1 MNPRTLLKYW
11 RTILIVA
18 EMTIRQQLM
27 DGFIIF
33 TILFQPII
41 IALLALWMLKDKG
54 PEYAIFVVVGSGLTG
69 LWSSL
74 LFISGNSI
82 NAERWSGTL
91 ESLVAIP
98 TPFEVIVFGKN
109 LANVLQSMLSMV
121 LGYFVAAFLFGYD
134 LSISQPLLFL
144 ISLLLS
150 IFAFISF
157 GLIIA
162 PIFVMNPGVRA
173 WQNAMEF
180 PIYVL
185 CGFLF
190 PIALLPGWTTPV
202 SYLLPPYWAAVAL
215 HGTSTAGGVPF
226 NQTLFAWG
234 MMVLFSLID
243 LLAASRLF
251 KIMLYKARA
260 DATLGME

>member
-1 MNPRTLLKYW
+1 MNVRVLRKYW
-11 RTILIVA
+11 RTILVVA

-27 DGFIIF
+27 DGFILF
-33 TILFQPII
+33 TVLFQPII
-41 IALLALWMLKDKG
+41 IALLGLWMLKDKG
-54 PEYAIFVVVGSGLTG
+54 ADAAMFVVVGSGLTG

-82 NAERWSGTL
+82 NNERWTGTL

-109 LANVLQSMLSMV
+109 LANVIQSLLSMV
-121 LGYFVAAFLFGYD
+121 LGYLVAAFAFGYS
-134 LSISQPLLFL
+134 LEVQQPLLFTV
-144 ISLLLS
+144 SVV
-150 IFAFISF
+150 FAVVAFISF

-215 HGTSTAGGVPF
+215 HGTSTGGASL

-234 MMVLFSLID
+234 MMLLFSLID
-243 LLAASRLF
+243 VLIASRLF
-251 KIMLYKARA
+251 KLMLYKART

>member
-1 MNPRTLLKYW
+1 MNARVLLRYW

-33 TILFQPII
+33 TVLFQPII
-41 IALLALWMLKDKG
+41 IALLALWMLKGKG
-54 PEYAIFVVVGSGLTG
+54 PDYAIFVVVGSGLTG

-82 NAERWSGTL
+82 NSERWSGTL
-91 ESLVAIP
+91 EPLVAIP
-98 TPFEVIVFGKN
+98 TPFEVVIFGKN
-109 LANVLQSMLSMV
+109 LANVLQSLFSMV

-134 LSISQPLLFL
+134 LSIAQPLYFV

-150 IFAFISF
+150 VFAFISF

-162 PIFVMNPGVRA
+162 PVFVMNPGVRA

-180 PIYVL
+180 PVYLL

-190 PIALLPGWTTPV
+190 PIALLPGWTTPI
-202 SYLLPPYWAAVAL
+202 SYLLPPYWAAAAL
-215 HGTSTAGGVPF
+215 HGATTVGTAPSEIF
-226 NQTLFAWG
+226 FAWG
-234 MMVLFSLID
+234 MMALFSLID
-243 LLAASRLF
+243 LLVASRLF
-251 KIMLYKARA
+251 RLMLYKARA

>member
-1 MNPRTLLKYW
+1 MNIRVLMKYW
-11 RTILIVA
+11 RTILVVA
-18 EMTIRQQLM
+18 EMNLRQQM
-27 DGFIIF
+27 TDGFILF
-33 TILFQPII
+33 TVLFQPII
-41 IALLALWMLKDKG
+41 IAMLGLWMLKDKG
-54 PEYAIFVVVGSGLTG
+54 ADAAMFVVVGSGLTG

-82 NAERWSGTL
+82 NFERWTGTL

-109 LANVLQSMLSMV
+109 LANVGQSLLSMV
-121 LGYFVAAFLFGYD
+121 LGYFIAAFAFGYS
-134 LSISQPLLFL
+134 LEVGQPFLFT
-144 ISLLLS
+144 IS
-150 IFAFISF
+150 IFLSVIAFVCF

-162 PIFVMNPGVRA
+162 PVFVMNPGVRA

-180 PIYVL
+180 PVYVL

-190 PIALLPGWTTPV
+190 PIALLPGWTTPI

-215 HGTSTAGGVPF
+215 HGTSTGGASL
-226 NQTLFAWG
+226 NATLFAWG
-234 MMVLFSLID
+234 MMLLFSLID
-243 LLAASRLF
+243 LLIASRLF
-251 KIMLYKARA
+251 KLMLYKARA

>member
-1 MNPRTLLKYW
+1 MNVRVLLSYW
-11 RTILIVA
+11 RTILLVA

-27 DGFIIF
+27 DGFIVF
-33 TILFQPII
+33 TVLLQPIMI
-41 IALLALWMLKDKG
+41 GLLALWMLKDKG
-54 PEYAIFVVVGSGLTG
+54 PESAIFVVVGSGLTG

-82 NAERWSGTL
+82 NWERWSGTL
-91 ESLVAIP
+91 EGLVAIP
-98 TPFEVIVFGKN
+98 TPFEVVVFGKN
-109 LANVLQSMLSMV
+109 LANVVQSISSMI
-121 LGYFVAAFLFGYD
+121 LGYFIASWLFGYD
-134 LSISQPLLFL
+134 IHIAQPGLFL
-144 ISLLLS
+144 VTLVLA
-150 IFAFISF
+150 IFAFICF
-157 GLIIA
+157 GLVIA
-162 PIFVMNPGVRA
+162 PIFVMNPSVQA

-180 PIYVL
+180 PVFIF

-202 SYLLPPYWAAVAL
+202 SWLLPPYWAAVAL
-215 HGTSTAGGVPF
+215 HATSSGGAAL
-226 NQTLFAWG
+226 NNLLFAWG

-243 LLAASRLF
+243 LFIASRLF

>member
-1 MNPRTLLKYW
+1 VNIRLLAKYW
-11 RTILIVA
+11 RTILVVA
-18 EMTIRQQLM
+18 EMNIRQQM
-27 DGFIIF
+27 TDGFILF
-33 TILFQPII
+33 TVLFQPII
-41 IALLALWMLKDKG
+41 IALLGLWMLKDKG
-54 PEYAIFVVVGSGLTG
+54 EDAAMFVVVGSGLTG

-82 NAERWSGTL
+82 NFERWTGTL

-109 LANVLQSMLSMV
+109 LANVIQSLLSMV
-121 LGYFVAAFLFGYD
+121 LGYFVAAFAFGYSLD
-134 LSISQPLLFL
+134 IQQPLLF
-144 ISLLLS
+144 IVSILLS
-150 IFAFISF
+150 VIAFISF

-180 PIYVL
+180 PVYVL

-202 SYLLPPYWAAVAL
+202 SYLFPPYWAAVAL
-215 HGTSTAGGVPF
+215 HGTSTGGASIT
-226 NQTLFAWG
+226 QTLFAWG
-234 MMVLFSLID
+234 MMLLFSLID
-243 LLAASRLF
+243 LLIASRLF
-251 KIMLYKARA
+251 KLMLYKARA

>member
-1 MNPRTLLKYW
+1 MNLKVLAKYW

-18 EMTIRQQLM
+18 EMTVRQQLM
-27 DGFIIF
+27 DGFILF
-33 TILFQPII
+33 TILFQPIM

-69 LWSSL
+69 IWSSL

-91 ESLVAIP
+91 ETLVAMP

-109 LANVLQSMLSMV
+109 LANVLQSLLSMV
-121 LGYFVAAFLFGYD
+121 LGYILAAGLFGYD
-134 LSISQPLLFL
+134 LTIAQPTWFFL
-144 ISLLLS
+144 TLLLS
-150 IFAFISF
+150 IFAFICF
-157 GLIIA
+157 GLVIA
-162 PIFVMNPGVRA
+162 PVFVMNPGVREV
-173 WQNAMEF
+173 QNGLEF
-180 PIYVL
+180 PVYVL

-190 PIALLPGWTTPV
+190 PVALLPGWTTPI

-215 HGTSTAGGVPF
+215 HATSSGSASSSQVF
-226 NQTLFAWG
+226 LAWG
-234 MMVLFSLID
+234 MMVLFSVVD
-243 LLAASRLF
+243 LLIASRLF
-251 KIMLYKARA
+251 KIMIRKARA

>member
-1 MNPRTLLKYW
+1 MNIRLLAKYW
-11 RTILIVA
+11 RTILVVA
-18 EMTIRQQLM
+18 EMNTRQQM
-27 DGFIIF
+27 TDGFILF
-33 TILFQPII
+33 TVLFQPII
-41 IALLALWMLKDKG
+41 IALLGLWMLKDKG
-54 PEYAIFVVVGSGLTG
+54 ADAAMFVVVGSGLTG

-82 NAERWSGTL
+82 NFERWTGTL

-109 LANVLQSMLSMV
+109 LANVIQSLLSMV
-121 LGYFVAAFLFGYD
+121 LGYIIAAFAFGYS
-134 LSISQPLLFL
+134 LGVQQPLLFV
-144 ISLLLS
+144 ISIVLS
-150 IFAFISF
+150 VIAFISF

-180 PIYVL
+180 PVYVL

-202 SYLLPPYWAAVAL
+202 SYLLPPYWAAIAL
-215 HGTSTAGGVPF
+215 HGTSTGGASF
-226 NQTLFAWG
+226 NETLFAWG
-234 MMVLFSLID
+234 MMLLFSLID
-243 LLAASRLF
+243 LLIASRLF
-251 KIMLYKARA
+251 KLMLYKARA

>member
-1 MNPRTLLKYW
+1 VNIRNLFKYW
-11 RTILIVA
+11 RTVLTVA
-18 EMTIRQQLM
+18 DMTVRQQM
-27 DGFIIF
+27 TDGFIIF
-33 TILFQPII
+33 TMLFQPII
-41 IALLALWMLKDKG
+41 IAVLGLWMLKDKG
-54 PEYAIFVVVGSGLTG
+54 ADAAMFVVVGSGLTG

-74 LFISGNSI
+74 LFISGGSI
-82 NAERWSGTL
+82 NSERWSGTL

-98 TPFEVIVFGKN
+98 TPFEVVVFGKN
-109 LANVLQSMLSMV
+109 LANVGQSLLSMV
-121 LGYFVAAFLFGYD
+121 VGYLIAAFAFGYS
-134 LSISQPLLFL
+134 LNIQQPLLFFV
-144 ISLLLS
+144 SLVLAV
-150 IFAFISF
+150 IAFISF

-180 PIYVL
+180 PVYVL

-215 HGTSTAGGVPF
+215 HGTSTGGATL
-226 NQTLFAWG
+226 NQTLISWG
-234 MMVLFSLID
+234 MMLLFSAID
-243 LLAASRLF
+243 LIIASRLF
-251 KIMLYKARA
+251 KLMLYKARA

>member
-1 MNPRTLLKYW
+1 MNIRVLIKYW

-18 EMTIRQQLM
+18 EMTLRQQM
-27 DGFIIF
+27 ADGFIIF
-33 TILFQPII
+33 TVLFQPII
-41 IALLALWMLKDKG
+41 IALLGLWMLQGKG
-54 PEYAIFVVVGSGLTG
+54 EDAAMFVVVGSGLTG

-82 NAERWSGTL
+82 GAERWSGTL

-109 LANVLQSMLSMV
+109 LANVMQSLTSMI
-121 LGYFVAAFLFGYD
+121 LGYFVAVFAFGYS
-134 LSISQPLLFL
+134 LQIQQPILFFVSILF
-144 ISLLLS
+144 SVV
-150 IFAFISF
+150 AFISF

-180 PIYVL
+180 PVYVL

-190 PIALLPGWTTPV
+190 PVALLPGWTTPV
-202 SYLLPPYWAAVAL
+202 SYLFPPYWAAVAL
-215 HGTSTAGGVPF
+215 HGTSTGGASF
-226 NQTLFAWG
+226 NETLFAWG
-234 MMVLFSLID
+234 MMLLFSVID
-243 LLAASRLF
+243 LLIASRLF
-251 KIMLYKARA
+251 KLMLFKARA

>member
-1 MNPRTLLKYW
+1 MNVRMLTKYW
-11 RTILIVA
+11 RTILVVA
-18 EMTIRQQLM
+18 EMNIRQQM
-27 DGFIIF
+27 TDGFILF
-33 TILFQPII
+33 TVLFQPII
-41 IALLALWMLKDKG
+41 IALLGLWMLKDKG
-54 PEYAIFVVVGSGLTG
+54 ADAAMFVVVGSGLTG

-82 NAERWSGTL
+82 NFERWTGTL

-109 LANVLQSMLSMV
+109 LANVIQSLLSMV
-121 LGYFVAAFLFGYD
+121 LGYIIAAFAFGYS
-134 LSISQPLLFL
+134 LNVQQPLLFV
-144 ISLLLS
+144 ISILLAV
-150 IFAFISF
+150 IAFISF

-180 PIYVL
+180 PVYVL

-202 SYLLPPYWAAVAL
+202 SYLLPPYWAAIAL
-215 HGTSTAGGVPF
+215 HGTSTGGATL
-226 NQTLFAWG
+226 NETLFAWG
-234 MMVLFSLID
+234 MMLLFSLVD
-243 LLAASRLF
+243 LLVASRLF
-251 KIMLYKARA
+251 KLMLYKARA

>member
-1 MNPRTLLKYW
+1 MNVRLLAKYW

-18 EMTIRQQLM
+18 EMNIREQM
-27 DGFIIF
+27 ADGFIVF
-33 TILFQPII
+33 TVLFQPIL
-41 IALLALWMLKDKG
+41 IALLGLWMLQDKG
-54 PEYAIFVVVGSGLTG
+54 ADAAVFVVVGSGLTG

-109 LANVLQSMLSMV
+109 LGNVIQSLLSMV
-121 LGYFVAAFLFGYD
+121 LGYIVAAFVFGYS
-134 LSISQPLLFL
+134 LHIQQPLLFVAS
-144 ISLLLS
+144 IILS
-150 IFAFISF
+150 VIAFISF

-180 PIYVL
+180 PVYVL

-190 PIALLPGWTTPV
+190 PVLLLPKWTNPI

-215 HGTSTAGGVPF
+215 HGTSTAGAPL
-226 NQTLFAWG
+226 NETLFAWG
-234 MMVLFSLID
+234 MMLLFSLID
-243 LLAASRLF
+243 LLIASRLF
-251 KIMLYKARA
+251 KLMLYKARA

>member
-1 MNPRTLLKYW
+1 MNIRLIAKYW
-11 RTILIVA
+11 RTILVVA
-18 EMTIRQQLM
+18 EMNIRQQM
-27 DGFIIF
+27 TDGFILF
-33 TILFQPII
+33 TVLFQPII
-41 IALLALWMLKDKG
+41 IAMLGLWMLKDKG
-54 PEYAIFVVVGSGLTG
+54 ADAAMFVVVGSGLTG

-74 LFISGNSI
+74 LFISGGSI
-82 NAERWSGTL
+82 NAERWTGTL

-109 LANVLQSMLSMV
+109 LANVLQSLVSMV
-121 LGYFVAAFLFGYD
+121 LGYFIAAFAFGYSLD
-134 LSISQPLLFL
+134 VQQPWLFAV
-144 ISLLLS
+144 SVLLS
-150 IFAFISF
+150 VIAFICF

-162 PIFVMNPGVRA
+162 PVFVMNPGVRA

-180 PIYVL
+180 PVYVL

-215 HGTSTAGGVPF
+215 HGTSTGGASLD
-226 NQTLFAWG
+226 QTLFAWG
-234 MMVLFSLID
+234 MLLLFSLID
-243 LLAASRLF
+243 LLIASRLF
-251 KIMLYKARA
+251 KLMLYKARA

>member
-1 MNPRTLLKYW
+1 MNVRLLVKYW
-11 RTILIVA
+11 RTVLVVA
-18 EMTIRQQLM
+18 EMNVRMMMTDSFVL
-27 DGFIIF
+27 F
-33 TILFQPII
+33 TVLFQPII
-41 IALLALWMLKDKG
+41 IALLGLWMLKDKG
-54 PEYAIFVVVGSGLTG
+54 ADAAMFVVVGSGLTG

-82 NAERWSGTL
+82 NFERWTGTL
-91 ESLVAIP
+91 EPLVALP

-109 LANVLQSMLSMV
+109 LANVVQSLGSMV
-121 LGYFVAAFLFGYD
+121 LGYFIAVFAFGYSLD
-134 LSISQPLLFL
+134 IQQPLLFAASVGL
-144 ISLLLS
+144 AVI
-150 IFAFISF
+150 AFISF

-180 PIYVL
+180 PVYVF

-215 HGTSTAGGVPF
+215 HGTSTGGASLG
-226 NQTLFAWG
+226 QTLFAWG
-234 MMVLFSLID
+234 MMLLFSLVD
-243 LLAASRLF
+243 LLIASRLF
-251 KIMLYKARA
+251 KLMLYKARA

>member
-1 MNPRTLLKYW
+1 MNVRLITRYW
-11 RTILIVA
+11 RTILVVA
-18 EMTIRQQLM
+18 EMNFRQQMTDSFVL
-27 DGFIIF
+27 F
-33 TILFQPII
+33 TVLFQPII

-54 PEYAIFVVVGSGLTG
+54 PDAAMFVVVGSGLTG

-82 NAERWSGTL
+82 NFERWTGTL
-91 ESLVAIP
+91 EPLVAIP

-109 LANVLQSMLSMV
+109 LANVVQSLFSMV
-121 LGYFVAAFLFGYD
+121 IGYFIAIFAFGYSLD
-134 LSISQPLLFL
+134 IQQPLLFGVSVFL
-144 ISLLLS
+144 AVI
-150 IFAFISF
+150 AFISF

-162 PIFVMNPGVRA
+162 PVFVMNPGVRA

-180 PIYVL
+180 PVYVL

-215 HGTSTAGGVPF
+215 HGTSTGGAAL

-234 MMVLFSLID
+234 MLMLFSLID
-243 LLAASRLF
+243 LLISSRLF
-251 KIMLYKARA
+251 KLMLYKARA